1 MVPVAAPLDQNQRIA
16 SVSPSAS
23 LIFPVLPP
31 AFNKKI
37 INLYCKNKP
46 TNCISKTV
54 MKSYGIF
61 CFKHVKISGNSDDAK
76 KPKK

>member
-31 AFNKKI
+31 TFKI
-37 INLYCKNKP
+37 FLY
-46 TNCISKTV
+46 TV
-54 MKSYGIF
+54 GTSYFDAQMSGI
-61 CFKHVKISGNSDDAK
+61 KI
-76 KPKK
+76 